1 MGEAGVTVSVVIPA
15 YNEEAGIERSVEIVR
30 EILDGCGISYEI
42 IVVDDGSGDG
52 TFGKIQGM
60 TERFESI
67 RGIRLSRNFG
77 KEAAILAGLQASAG
91 DAMITID
98 ADLQHPP
105 GLIPEMI
112 DRWRKG
118 AKVVHA
124 VKKDRSADGYFTRA
138 RANAFNRIMTRFG
151 GINMENASDFKLLD
165 RMAVDIVVFHMKE
178 KRRFYRG
185 LAHWVG
191 FEQDAIPFD
200 VQIRKSGKGKWSPRA
215 LAELAITAVVSF
227 SSAPLRIVT
236 LLGVATLVFAVLV
249 AMETLWSVYKGRAVS
264 GFATLEI
271 TILLI
276 GSFVMI
282 SLGIVG
288 EYIAKIYEETK
299 SRPPYILAS
308 RCGFKGR
315 AVPCEPMT
323 SGKPSAR

>member
-1 MGEAGVTVSVVIPA
+1 MEQKVSVVIPA
-15 YNEEAGIERSVEIVR
+15 YNEEAGIERSVDRIR
-30 EILDGCGISYEI
+30 ETLHASDVDYEI
-42 IVVDDGSGDG
+42 IVVDDGSPDG
-52 TFGKIQGM
+52 TFAKVQGM
-60 TERFESI
+60 AERIEGI

-77 KEAAILAGLQASAG
+77 KEAAILAGLQAAAG

-105 GLIPEMI
+105 ELIPEMI
-112 DRWRKG
+112 QRWRRG

-124 VKKDRSADGYFTRA
+124 VKKDRSEDGYFTRA
-138 RANAFNRIMTRFG
+138 RANAFNRLMTRFG

-165 RMAVDIVVFHMKE
+165 RAAVDIVVFQMKE

-200 VQIRKSGKGKWSPRA
+200 VHVRQSGMGKWSLRA
-215 LAELAITAVVSF
+215 LLELAVTAIVSF

-249 AMETLWSVYKGRAVS
+249 AAETLWSVYRGRAVS

-271 TILLI
+271 TILLS

-299 SRPPYILAS
+299 ARPPYILAS
-308 RCGFKGR
+308 HCGFHGNT
-315 AVPCEPMT
+315 APCAPAT
-323 SGKPSAR
+323 PGKPSSH